1 MQQKLLEL
9 QKTLNGQLLYDDLIR
24 KIYATDASVYRE
36 LPLAVAYPINKK
48 DIQRLIDFANQ
59 HKTSLIPRAAGTS
72 LAGQCVGNG
81 IVVDL
86 SKHFTKI
93 VELNE
98 AEQWVKVQP
107 GVIRDELNHF
117 LKDKGLF
124 FGPNTSTANR
134 AMIGGMVANNSCG
147 SYSIVYGTTRDH
159 LLALTC
165 LLSDGSEVVFSKL
178 DKQNFNIKKT
188 GVRLENKL
196 YQHISQLFSKQE
208 NISSIKTEYPK
219 ASVTRRNT
227 GYALDSLLQAFEN
240 CNGQASFNLS
250 DLIAGSEGTLCMI
263 TEIKLSLSPLPPK
276 HQHLVCAH
284 FHSVDESLRAVPKI
298 MKHQPRAVE
307 LMDKIVLD
315 CTKTS
320 IKYKPYRFFI
330 EDDPQAI
337 LIIECGDDNEQAS
350 YQKAKTIINN
360 LKEQGFGYA
369 YPIVEGKQKIKQVWA
384 LRAAGLG
391 LLANVPGDAKAV
403 AIIEDTAVDVNDL
416 PNYIEELTQ
425 MMKKYQQRLVYY
437 AHAGAGELHLR
448 PILNLKNEE
457 DRQMFQ
463 HIGEETASIVKQYNG
478 SMSGEHGDGRV
489 RANFI
494 PKIIGEHNYELCRQI
509 KYVWDPKNIF
519 NPGKIVDPKPMLDNL
534 RYSSGHQTPAIKTAF
549 NFSDTEGIV
558 RATEKCNG
566 SGDCRKLAFSGG
578 TMCPSYMATRNEKD
592 STRARANLL
601 REVLTYSTKQNRFD
615 SEELKDI
622 LDLCLSCKGCT
633 SECPSNVDMP
643 TLKSEFLYQ
652 YYKSNGIPLST
663 RLTANLNFFNQIF
676 SVAPTLNNFVMKNQ
690 LTGGLMKKIL
700 GLHPKRNMP
709 LLPATTIV
717 KWFKKNKRQLK
728 ATAPIKGK
736 VLFLADEFTNFNDAE
751 IGIRAIQ
758 LLFKLGYEVEIPG
771 NYDSGR
777 AQISLG
783 LLDQAKKI
791 VVKNVKALS
800 GVVNNKLPLVG
811 VEPPSVLPFREE
823 YPKLAPPHLQE
834 IAANLG
840 KNVLLIDEFLSNEI
854 DKGNIT
860 TNDFRDTA
868 AHILLQGHCHHK
880 ALVDIGLTEK
890 FLSLPKNYSV
900 ELIPSGCCGMAGFFG
915 YEKNHYQLSM
925 DIGELVVFP
934 TVRQA
939 NSNSY
944 IAATGASCRT
954 QIEDG
959 TGKKAVHPVDLL
971 FNALR

>member
-1 MQQKLLEL
+1 VQNELLEL
-9 QKTLNGQLLYDDLIR
+9 QKVLQGEFLYDDLIR

-36 LPLAVAYPINKK
+36 LPLAVTYPKNKK
-48 DIQRLIDFANQ
+48 DIQQLIAFANH
-59 HKTSLIPRAAGTS
+59 HKTSLIPRTAGTS
-72 LAGQCVGNG
+72 LAGQCVGDG
-81 IVVDL
+81 IVVDM
-86 SKHFTKI
+86 SKYFNQI
-93 VELNE
+93 IEINVEE
-98 AEQWVKVQP
+98 KWAKVQP
-107 GVIRDELNHF
+107 GVIRNELNHF
-117 LKDKGLF
+117 LKDEDLF

-159 LLALTC
+159 LLELTC
-165 LLSDGSEVVFSKL
+165 LLSDGSEVVFSTL
-178 DKQNFNIKKT
+178 NKQRLEKKKT

-196 YQHISQLFSKQE
+196 YQQIDQLLSQ
-208 NISSIKTEYPK
+208 NDNVSSIKNEYPK
-219 ASVTRRNT
+219 ATVTRRNT
-227 GYALDSLLQAFEN
+227 GYALDSLLTAYEN
-240 CNGQASFNLS
+240 CNGEATFNLA
-250 DLIAGSEGTLCMI
+250 DLVAGSEGTLCII

-284 FHSVDESLRAVPKI
+284 FHSVNESLLAVPKL

-315 CTKTS
+315 CTKAS
-320 IKYKPYRFFI
+320 LKYKPYRFFI
-330 EDDPQAI
+330 EEDPQAI
-337 LIIECGDDNEQAS
+337 LIIECGGDDEQAS
-350 YQKAKTIINN
+350 YQKATTLINT
-360 LKEQGFGYA
+360 LKQAGLGYA
-369 YPIVEGKQKIKQVWA
+369 YPVVEGKQKIEQVWG

-416 PNYIEELTQ
+416 PAYIEKLTQ
-425 MMKKYQQRLVYY
+425 MMEKYQQRLVYY

-448 PILNLKNEE
+448 PILNLKIEE
-457 DRQMFQ
+457 DRL
-463 HIGEETASIVKQYNG
+463 VKQYNG

-494 PKIIGEHNYELCRQI
+494 PKIIGQHNYELCRQI
-509 KYVWDPKNIF
+509 KYLWDPNNIF

-534 RYSSGHQTPAIKTAF
+534 RYTSGQKTPNIKTAF
-549 NFSDTEGIV
+549 DFSATEGIL

-601 REVLTYSTKQNRFD
+601 REVLTNSPKENRFD

-652 YYKSNGIPLST
+652 YYKSHGIPLSS

-676 SVAPTLNNFVMKNQ
+676 SVAPAVNNFVMKNKI
-690 LTGGLMKKIL
+690 TGGMMKKIL
-700 GLHPKRNMP
+700 GLHPKRAMP
-709 LLPATTIV
+709 LLPSTTVV
-717 KWFKKNKRQLK
+717 KWFKKNKTQL
-728 ATAPIKGK
+728 PISKPTKGK

-751 IGIRAIQ
+751 IGIQAIQ
-758 LLFKLGYEVEIPG
+758 LLTQLGYEVEVPG

-777 AQISLG
+777 AQISMG
-783 LLDQAKKI
+783 LLDMAKKL
-791 VVKNVKALS
+791 VVKNVTALS
-800 GVVNNKLPLVG
+800 KIVTDDLQMIG

-823 YPKLAPPHLQE
+823 YPKLAPASLKE
-834 IAANLG
+834 KAINLG
-840 KNVLLIDEFLSNEI
+840 KNVLLIDEFLSAEI
-854 DKGNIT
+854 NKGNIT
-860 TNDFRDTA
+860 TQDFNNTE

-880 ALVDIGLTEK
+880 ALVNIQLTQQ
-890 FLSLPKNYSV
+890 FLSLPENYSV

-915 YEKNHYQLSM
+915 YEKNHYNLSM

-934 TVRQA
+934 TVRKA
-939 NSNSY
+939 DSKVH

-959 TGKKAVHPVDLL
+959 TDRKAEHPVELL
-971 FNALR
+971 FKALK

>member
-1 MQQKLLEL
+1 MQNELLEL
-9 QKTLNGQLLYDDLIR
+9 QKALQGEIFYDDLMR
-24 KIYATDASVYRE
+24 KVYATDASVYRE
-36 LPLAVAYPINKK
+36 LPLAVAYPIDKK
-48 DIQRLIDFANQ
+48 DIQHLITFANQ
-59 HKTSLIPRAAGTS
+59 HKTSLIPRTAGTS
-72 LAGQCVGNG
+72 LAGQCVGDG
-81 IVVDL
+81 IVVDM
-86 SKHFTKI
+86 SKYFNQI
-93 VELNE
+93 IEVNVEE
-98 AEQWVKVQP
+98 KWAKVQP
-107 GVIRDELNHF
+107 GVIRDELNYF
-117 LKDKGLF
+117 LKEKGLF

-147 SYSIVYGTTRDH
+147 SYSIIYGTTRDH
-159 LLALTC
+159 LLELTC
-165 LLSDGSEVVFSKL
+165 LLSNGSEVVFANL
-178 DKQNFNIKKT
+178 NKQSVERKKT

-196 YQHISQLFSKQE
+196 YQHIDALLSD
-208 NISSIKTEYPK
+208 NTNASSIKNEYPK
-219 ASVTRRNT
+219 ATVTRRNT
-227 GYALDSLLQAFEN
+227 GYALDSLLTAYEN
-240 CNGQASFNLS
+240 CNGKATFNLA
-250 DLIAGSEGTLCMI
+250 DLVAGSEGTLCII

-284 FHSVDESLRAVPKI
+284 FHSVNESLRAVPKL

-315 CTKTS
+315 CTKAN

-330 EDDPQAI
+330 KDDPQAI
-337 LIIECGDDNEQAS
+337 LIIECGDDNEQTS
-350 YQKAKTIINN
+350 YQKANTLINE
-360 LKEQGFGYA
+360 LKEAGLGYA
-369 YPIVEGKQKIKQVWA
+369 YPIIEGQQKIQQVWG
-384 LRAAGLG
+384 LRSAGLG

-416 PNYIEELTQ
+416 PAYIEELTS
-425 MMKKYQQRLVYY
+425 MMEKYQQRLVYY

-448 PILNLKNEE
+448 PILNLKIEE

-463 HIGEETASIVKQYNG
+463 QIGEATAHLVKQYNG

-494 PKIIGEHNYELCRQI
+494 PKIIGQHNYELCRQI
-509 KYVWDPKNIF
+509 KYVWDPDNIF

-534 RYSSGHQTPAIKTAF
+534 RYTSGQQTPSIKTAF
-549 NFSDTEGIV
+549 DFSATEGIL

-601 REVLTYSTKQNRFD
+601 REVLTNSTRENRFD

-652 YYKSNGIPLST
+652 YYKSNGIPLSA

-676 SVAPTLNNFVMKNQ
+676 SVAPVLNNLVMKNK
-690 LTGGLMKKIL
+690 LTAGLMKKIL
-700 GLHPKRNMP
+700 GLHPKRDMP
-709 LLPATTIV
+709 LLPSTTVV
-717 KWFKKNKRQLK
+717 KWFKKNRNQLK
-728 ATAPIKGK
+728 INKPSKGK

-751 IGIRAIQ
+751 IGIQAIQ
-758 LLFKLGYEVEIPG
+758 LLVRLGYEVEVPG

-777 AQISLG
+777 AHISMG
-783 LLDQAKKI
+783 LLDSAKKL
-791 VVKNVKALS
+791 VVKNVTALS
-800 GVVNNKLPLVG
+800 KMVSDHLPMIG

-823 YPKLAPPHLQE
+823 YPKLAPPDLKE
-834 IAANLG
+834 KAIELG
-840 KNVLLIDEFLSNEI
+840 QNILLIDEFLSDEI
-854 DKGNIT
+854 NKGNIT
-860 TNDFRDTA
+860 PEDFSQA
-868 AHILLQGHCHHK
+868 EAHILLQGHCHHK
-880 ALVDIGLTEK
+880 ALVDIELTQQ

-915 YEKNHYQLSM
+915 YEKNHYDLSM
-925 DIGELVVFP
+925 EIGELVVFP
-934 TVRQA
+934 TIRKADA
-939 NSNSY
+939 NTY
-944 IAATGASCRT
+944 VAATGASCRT

-959 TGKKAVHPVDLL
+959 TDRKAVHPVELL
-971 FNALR
+971 FKALK